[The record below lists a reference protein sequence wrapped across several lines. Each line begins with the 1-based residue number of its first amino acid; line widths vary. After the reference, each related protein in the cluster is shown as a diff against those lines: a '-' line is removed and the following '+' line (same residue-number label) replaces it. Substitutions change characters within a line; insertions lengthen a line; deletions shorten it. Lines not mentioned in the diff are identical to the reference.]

1 MAIGVGVELGAGGLR
16 AAILERTG
24 SATILRGAHEIACDA
39 SNPAALANPLMQLRR
54 RLPRGAP
61 VVLGLP
67 STSAILT
74 VVTPMLVSAQRAQ
87 YGVQFELQ
95 QVVPFELAEAAWHY
109 QWIGLDGAA
118 EPSLFSRA
126 RAWTDRLL
134 GSPGTSAPPGVIGG
148 SASPSAVVGAVR
160 RSILEER
167 LGPCR
172 HAELPVAA
180 VSLTALALVN
190 AALARAP
197 AGRAAAAALL
207 HLLGAEAAE
216 WIVWSEAGLA
226 VVPVSAADAS
236 GLAAETASAW
246 DGLRGQ
252 LSTMPEVIWVVGDP
266 GVWQALEPRIV
277 AQIATPMR
285 RFEPPPM
292 VQASGTRLGE
302 PQRWAAALGL
312 ALQAAGPVRMPLNLL
327 AIQQHAA
334 RAERLRRLANLIA
347 GLAAGAALVF
357 GLVGMMGI
365 TRRRA
370 RVLEVLARREQL
382 YQSLRPD
389 LRALL
394 QRQQD
399 LYDRTSQLEGAAF
412 ESAVAGQ
419 LLVKIIEA
427 LPDAAWLTTVQLT
440 KTATLLEGQIEGRA
454 STFQEVTQ
462 FFERLKSVAGLT
474 TVKPLATTVLKEGD
488 RESIAFNVQ
497 VQRALRPPSVEEPA
511 AR

>member
-1 MAIGVGVELGAGGLR
+1 MAIGVGVELSAGGLR
-16 AAILERTG
+16 AAVLERTG

-39 SNPAALANPLMQLRR
+39 TDPAALANPLTQLRR

-61 VVLGLP
+61 IVLGLP

-74 VVTPMLVSAQRAQ
+74 VVTPLLVSAQRAQ

-109 QWIGLDGAA
+109 QWIGIDGAA
-118 EPSLFSRA
+118 ESSLFTRA
-126 RAWTDRLL
+126 RAWTNRFFGSSGTPAPRGGGGS
-134 GSPGTSAPPGVIGG
+134 GSPG
-148 SASPSAVVGAVR
+148 AVVGAVR
-160 RSILEER
+160 RNILEER

-172 HAELPVAA
+172 HAELPVTA
-180 VSLTALALVN
+180 VSLNALALVN
-190 AALARAP
+190 AALARVP
-197 AGRAAAAALL
+197 AGHAAAAALL
-207 HLLGAEAAE
+207 HLLDAEAAE

-226 VVPVSAADAS
+226 VVPVSAPDAA
-236 GLAAETASAW
+236 GLAAETAAAW
-246 DGLRGQ
+246 DSLRGQ
-252 LSTMPEVIWVVGDP
+252 LSTIPEVIWVVGDP
-266 GVWQALEPRIV
+266 GVWQALEPRIA
-277 AQIATPMR
+277 AQIAIPMR
-285 RFEPPPM
+285 RFELPPM

-312 ALQAAGPVRMPLNLL
+312 ALQAAGSVRMPLNLL
-327 AIQQHAA
+327 AVQQHAA
-334 RAERLRRLANLIA
+334 RTERLRRLANLIA

-357 GLVGMMGI
+357 GVVGMMGI

-370 RVLEVLARREQL
+370 HVLEVLARREQL

-399 LYDRTSQLEGAAF
+399 LYDRTSQLEGAAV

-419 LLVKIIEA
+419 LLVKVIEA

-497 VQRALRPPSVEEPA
+497 VQRALRPPPVEERA